1 MAEAELNS
9 REKRWS
15 LKGMTAVVTGGTR
28 GIGHAIVEELAGF
41 EVAVHTCSR
50 NQKELD
56 QCLQEWKNK
65 GFKVTGSVCDVSHRD
80 QREKLM
86 QTVSSIF
93 TGKLNILV
101 NNAGIALAKEAVE
114 ISPEDI
120 SFVIGINFE
129 SCYHL
134 CQLSHPLL
142 KASGNGSIINISS
155 IVSIV
160 ATSQSA
166 IYAASKGALNQITK
180 NLACE
185 WAKDMIRVNAISPG
199 LIKTPFVEN
208 LTESPELADY
218 IYRLLCRIPMS
229 RFGKPNEISSMVAFL
244 CFPTASYITGQVI
257 TVDGGFTVNGFCL
270 PNNKIR

>member
-1 MAEAELNS
+1 MA
-9 REKRWS
+9 
-15 LKGMTAVVTGGTR
+15 TG
-28 GIGHAIVEELAGF
+28 
-41 EVAVHTCSR
+41 
-50 NQKELD
+50 
-56 QCLQEWKNK
+56 LQYPQEYATTYPN
-65 GFKVTGSVCDVSHRD
+65 
-80 QREKLM
+80 EM
-86 QTVSSIF
+86 
-93 TGKLNILV
+93 V

-185 WAKDMIRVNAISPG
+185 WAKDVIRVNAISPG

>member
-120 SFVIGINFE
+120 SLEV
-129 SCYHL
+129 
-134 CQLSHPLL
+134 
-142 KASGNGSIINISS
+142 
-155 IVSIV
+155 
-160 ATSQSA
+160 
-166 IYAASKGALNQITK
+166 
-180 NLACE
+180 
-185 WAKDMIRVNAISPG
+185 
-199 LIKTPFVEN
+199 
-208 LTESPELADY
+208 PELADY
-218 IYRLLCRIPMS
+218 IHRLLCRIPMC

-270 PNNKIR
+270 PNNKN

>member
-1 MAEAELNS
+1 MVSQGNDCCCH
-9 REKRWS
+9 RRNKRHR
-15 LKGMTAVVTGGTR
+15 VR
-28 GIGHAIVEELAGF
+28 HAIVEELAGF